1 MTEHPT
7 IRTHTMHSCS
17 SGPIVVPNSASPAM
31 PPPGFSWPEGG
42 VTRVPF
48 QVFSDKEI
56 YAMEQE
62 KIFRGPVWHYLCMES
77 EVRKRG
83 DIKTTWL
90 GDTPI
95 IVTRDENGAVH
106 AMINRCAHKGAL
118 VCLKERDNKPSLTC
132 VYHAWTYALDG
143 KLKSVAFQDGIRGKG
158 GMPEDFD
165 PARHRLEPL
174 RVELYCGIVFGTYSA
189 QTEPLHEFLGERT
202 RAFMERNMDHP
213 LKILGVHSQIIH
225 NNWKLYAENVR
236 DSYHATLLHT
246 FYTTFKVNR
255 LDMDGGIVLSDK
267 KWHHISYS
275 KRATLQAAEEYKSA
289 NVHSAKYGS
298 DLDGPELLKAWD
310 GFDDGITHSIQ
321 TVFPTL
327 AMQLTLNSLAVR
339 FFVPRGVDKTELFWV
354 FLGYETDTPEQEKM
368 RVMQGNLTG
377 AAGLVA
383 LEDGCINSFVQR
395 GTVTSPNHSAFI
407 EMGGRVAE
415 SNESSRATEAAVRG
429 FWHGYREIMGF

>member
-1 MTEHPT
+1 MKSTQ
-7 IRTHTMHSCS
+7 SCTGDIAQEDPQPS
-17 SGPIVVPNSASPAM
+17 DGLG
-31 PPPGFSWPEGG
+31 GFVWPEGG
-42 VTRVPF
+42 VSRVPF
-48 QVFSDKEI
+48 QVFSDPAI
-56 YAMEQE
+56 YALEQ
-62 KIFRGPVWHYLCMES
+62 KRIFRGPVWHYLCLET
-77 EVRKRG
+77 EVAKPG
-83 DIKTTWL
+83 DIRTTWL

-95 IVTRDENGAVH
+95 IVTRDLDGKIH

-118 VCLKERDNKPSLTC
+118 VCLKDRDNKESLTC
-132 VYHAWTYALDG
+132 VYHAWNFDLAG
-143 KLKSVAFQDGIRGKG
+143 RLKSVAFQDGLRGKG

-165 PARHRLEPL
+165 PARHRLEPI
-174 RVELYCGIVFGTYSA
+174 RVDTFCGIVFGTYSPE
-189 QTEPLHEFLGERT
+189 TEPLRDFLGDRMG
-202 RAFMERNMDHP
+202 AFIERNMGQP
-213 LKILGVHSQIIH
+213 LKILGVHSQMIH

-255 LDMDGGIVLSDK
+255 LDMDGGIILSDR

-275 KRATLQAAEEYKSA
+275 KRATLQAAPEYKDA
-289 NVHSAKYGS
+289 NVHSAKFS
-298 DLDGPELLKAWD
+298 SELEAPELLKTWD
-310 GFDDGITHSIQ
+310 AFEDQITHSIQ

-327 AMQLTLNSLAVR
+327 VMQLTLNSLAVR
-339 FFVPRGVDKTELFWV
+339 FFVPRGVDKTELFWI
-354 FLGYETDTPEQEKM
+354 FLGYQSDTPAQEKM

-395 GTVTSPNHSAFI
+395 GTSGSPDRNAFI

-429 FWHGYREIMGF
+429 FWHGYRDIMGF